1 MYNNMNDKNLNKLY
15 SKCLQVQESSINN
28 LNLLISQFEK
38 ISQKNIEL
46 DQIKNELSYSKK
58 LINSIRGIIGVFKNR
73 TITKSRETIV
83 EFKNRCNMF
92 KYSINKKNVD
102 TKEHNID
109 EIGVYDNKN
118 EIEDKILQSLGNIK
132 NVGIK
137 FQEILDAEE
146 IELDNMDDKIEMNR
160 SNIKQNIEEIN
171 ELLK

>member
-1 MYNNMNDKNLNKLY
+1 MDDIENKNLKKLY
-15 SKCLQVQESSINN
+15 EKCVQVQESSINN
-28 LNLLISQFEK
+28 LNILITQFERINK
-38 ISQKNIEL
+38 KNIEL

-58 LINSIRGIIGVFKNR
+58 LINSLQGLLGIFKNR
-73 TITKSRETIV
+73 TIIKGRETIV

-109 EIGVYDNKN
+109 EIGETYNKN

-132 NVGIK
+132 SVGIK

-146 IELDNMDDKIEMNR
+146 IEIDNMNDKIEMNR
-160 SNIKQNIEEIN
+160 NDIRQNIEEIN

>member
-1 MYNNMNDKNLNKLY
+1 
-15 SKCLQVQESSINN
+15 
-28 LNLLISQFEK
+28 
-38 ISQKNIEL
+38 
-46 DQIKNELSYSKK
+46 
-58 LINSIRGIIGVFKNR
+58 
-73 TITKSRETIV
+73 
-83 EFKNRCNMF
+83 MF

-102 TKEHNID
+102 TKEDNID
-109 EIGVYDNKN
+109 EIGENDNKN

-132 NVGIK
+132 SVGIK